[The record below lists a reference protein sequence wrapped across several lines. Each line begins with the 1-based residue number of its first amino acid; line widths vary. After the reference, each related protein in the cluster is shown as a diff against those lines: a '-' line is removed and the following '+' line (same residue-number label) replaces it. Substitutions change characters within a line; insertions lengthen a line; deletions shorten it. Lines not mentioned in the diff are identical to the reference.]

1 MNLKSFLDS
10 PQNRTGLSIWIGTA
24 VTAFFQQFIAHQS
37 LSTVDLLGLVLGFL
51 KIVEPE
57 TTVTL
62 AQLQKSLSDVRS
74 LVSVPKAD
82 TIAGVISDVNGIA
95 QAISK

>member
-24 VTAFFQQFIAHQS
+24 ITAFFQQFIAHQS
-37 LSTVDLLGLVLGFL
+37 LSTVDLLGLILGFL

-62 AQLQKSLSDVRS
+62 AQLQKSLIDVKS
-74 LVSVPKAD
+74 LISAPRAD
-82 TIAGVISDVNGIA
+82 AIAGVISDVNEIA
-95 QAISK
+95 QAINK